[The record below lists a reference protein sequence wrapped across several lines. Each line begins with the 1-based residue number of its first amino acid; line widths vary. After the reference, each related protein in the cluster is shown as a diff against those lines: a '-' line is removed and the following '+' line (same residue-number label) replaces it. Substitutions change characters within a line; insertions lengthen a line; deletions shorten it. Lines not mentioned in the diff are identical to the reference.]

1 MYNKLNPKLG
11 IKTAANI
18 VKQRILKEC
27 GELDRDLQQIME
39 IINSFKID

>member
-1 MYNKLNPKLG
+1 MYKKLNPKLG
-11 IKTAANI
+11 IKTAAKQ